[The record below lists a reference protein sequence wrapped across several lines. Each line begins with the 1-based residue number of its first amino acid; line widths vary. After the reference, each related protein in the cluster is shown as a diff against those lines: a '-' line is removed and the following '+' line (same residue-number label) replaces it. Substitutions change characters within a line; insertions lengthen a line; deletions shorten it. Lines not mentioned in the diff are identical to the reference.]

1 MSDMQIASKITKM
14 RDFLKDG
21 YLYGIPDFQRP
32 YSWDDDN
39 LSDFIKDIENIS
51 TTDNKKNNNKETR
64 DDGNKHFS
72 HFIGSI
78 ISYEEGYKN
87 SAFEEAN
94 IQLRSVIDGQQR
106 ITTTLILLSVL
117 RDMAYKYKI
126 SISEG
131 QNEDKQE
138 ADRNLENFIDSIDK
152 MLHPRSDYS
161 YDGFRYVKLGTIHL

>member
-78 ISYEEGYKN
+78 ISYEEGYKK
-87 SAFEEAN
+87 
-94 IQLRSVIDGQQR
+94 QR
-106 ITTTLILLSVL
+106 I
-117 RDMAYKYKI
+117 
-126 SISEG
+126 
-131 QNEDKQE
+131 
-138 ADRNLENFIDSIDK
+138 
-152 MLHPRSDYS
+152 
-161 YDGFRYVKLGTIHL
+161 